1 MTTPAQPLPLHVA
14 YYTGPTGSP
23 YRLLRH
29 LAALARSA
37 SIEAGPTPA
46 RADLLWP
53 RGAAVLPLRLSLI
66 VTRGVAWHEPIEG
79 LAAES
84 DEVRGELDAL
94 RRAQVV
100 VLPIDGRARRLA
112 LGVHRAAALRADLI
126 AAGRQPEQVPVLF
139 QVHRYADPNEPAA
152 ALPDIAR
159 ALAWPRWDHVEAFPR
174 EKRGAREA
182 LDRAIAL
189 HEESRGASARGD
201 AR

>member
-1 MTTPAQPLPLHVA
+1 MSTSAQPQPLHVV
-14 YYTGPTGSP
+14 YYMGPTGSP

-29 LAALARSA
+29 LAGLARSA

-46 RADLLWP
+46 GVQLLWP
-53 RGAAVLPLRLSLI
+53 RGAAALPLRVSLV

-84 DEVRGELDAL
+84 DEVRAELEAL
-94 RRAQVV
+94 KRAHVV
-100 VLPIDGRARRLA
+100 VLSVDGRARWLA
-112 LGVHRAAALRADLI
+112 LGVHRTTTLRADLI

-139 QVHRYADPNEPAA
+139 QVHRHADPNEPAA
-152 ALPDIAR
+152 ALSDIAR
-159 ALAWPRWDHVEAFPR
+159 ALVWTRCDHVEAFPR

-189 HEESRGASARGD
+189 HEERQGTSGRDSAP
-201 AR
+201 